1 MIETIAFSETFR
13 KMLDI
18 YNVLVVKGQDTVG
31 KQINVTCEIQRLLKN
46 NQVRVVAMT
55 TTNGPMRGME
65 VLDTGAPLSVLI
77 AGIRHQSF
85 SNLPKYSLNNPP

>member
-46 NQVRVVAMT
+46 NQVRVVDMT
-55 TTNGPMRGME
+55 ITNGPMRGME
-65 VLDTGAPLSVLI
+65 VIDMGAPLSVLI
-77 AGIRHQSF
+77 AGFRHQSF